1 MHQLRWIDDL
11 GNENVQSF
19 PTEKESRE
27 AVAGVEGAALVSPT
41 EGGPVSVF
49 RDGREVSGDEAVDV
63 IAKWEHRLQIGIS
76 RPEVPDT
83 DPDPDDLTGYGFQA
97 GFPAQ
102 WGWRVW
108 KGSEGATDWSATSN
122 RGRTLGGERR
132 RRRWKSLTWPGS
144 PSSTSGRRTSGNCVC
159 FVESELLDSSAVS
172 SV

>member
-108 KGSEGATDWSATSN
+108 KGSEGATDWVGNFQSREDAR
-122 RGRTLGGERR
+122 RGAEEAQMEEPDLAGLPIIDIGPTDIR
-132 RRRWKSLTWPGS
+132 
-144 PSSTSGRRTSGNCVC
+144 
-159 FVESELLDSSAVS
+159 
-172 SV
+172 